1 MKRNVSLTCDVI
13 RKLRKANYWQRK
25 KDEWKKHGAVYK
37 HFRLSELITDD
48 LLQGYMDNG
57 WQEIT
62 SIYKQGLVNNCED
75 KEHKSE
81 IMNNFSSCDS
91 DQQELVLEILGSIR
105 KYMVKNIFHCLRDDL
120 DSGHLNEIISVG
132 SCNVTSDYDVSI
144 LGPDANEIM
153 WKMFVTFL
161 AKFEDDLPS
170 ALDVNLYACPL
181 YAHQNIYNEK
191 YHVKVRINFLK
202 ELIMVINNLL

>member
-62 SIYKQGLVNNCED
+62 SIY
-75 KEHKSE
+75 
-81 IMNNFSSCDS
+81 
-91 DQQELVLEILGSIR
+91 
-105 KYMVKNIFHCLRDDL
+105 
-120 DSGHLNEIISVG
+120 
-132 SCNVTSDYDVSI
+132 T
-144 LGPDANEIM
+144 
-153 WKMFVTFL
+153 
-161 AKFEDDLPS
+161 
-170 ALDVNLYACPL
+170 
-181 YAHQNIYNEK
+181 
-191 YHVKVRINFLK
+191 
-202 ELIMVINNLL
+202 